1 MDWPKC
7 EYITQRARVRAEFAT
22 GQNSDYAFEHVVCT
36 NGDLIG
42 ELTKENYGS
51 CPWCNGTGERD
62 LTVDEAVGFISKTFE
77 GVKYPNT
84 IAGYNYA
91 FELIV
96 EAYLKTAAGECESFT
111 AALNDEV
118 RKLRRKG

>member
-1 MDWPKC
+1 MN
-7 EYITQRARVRAEFAT
+7 A
-22 GQNSDYAFEHVVCT
+22 
-36 NGDLIG
+36 
-42 ELTKENYGS
+42 
-51 CPWCNGTGERD
+51 
-62 LTVDEAVGFISKTFE
+62 DEAVWIIQKTFK

-96 EAYLKTAAGECESFT
+96 EAYLKTVAGECESFT